1 MIALVV
7 HGGAGA
13 IAAERHARVASGC
26 AAAAEAGFAIL
37 AAGGRALD
45 AVQAAVRVL
54 EDDPELNAGTGA
66 VLTRDGA
73 VELDAAIMD
82 GATGAIGAVAAVP
95 DARAPIELARAVLDD
110 GEHVLLAGPAAWRFA
125 AERGLAPVPTD
136 TLITARAR
144 ARWEEE
150 RARRAAA
157 TGGAAPGPGRGPG
170 AAGER
175 EGGTVGAVGL
185 DAAGHLAAATST
197 GGTLWKRAGRV
208 GDTPLP
214 GCGTWADDRVGAASA
229 TGDGEA
235 IIRVTLC
242 RALCD
247 RLAAGVEPDL
257 AAAEL
262 LAELAARGRGQGGV
276 IAITPG
282 GAVVAAHSAPTMA
295 FAAVVDA
302 TVVDATVVGATVVDG
317 GARGGAGPRRAAGV
331 STAGTRLARLLT

>member
-1 MIALVV
+1 M
-7 HGGAGA
+7 
-13 IAAERHARVASGC
+13 
-26 AAAAEAGFAIL
+26 
-37 AAGGRALD
+37 AAGRGLD
-45 AVQAAVRVL
+45 AVRRRCGCSRTIPSSTPALGRAH
-54 EDDPELNAGTGA
+54 P
-66 VLTRDGA
+66 
-73 VELDAAIMD
+73 
-82 GATGAIGAVAAVP
+82 AT
-95 DARAPIELARAVLDD
+95 ARSGSTPRSWTARPAPSARSPPCRPARPIELARAVLDD

-125 AERGLAPVPTD
+125 ATSRPGRPNCATADTITRAGPGALGGLRRCGGRRRATAPP
-136 TLITARAR
+136 RAGPR
-144 ARWEEE
+144 
-150 RARRAAA
+150 RARRASA
-157 TGGAAPGPGRGPG
+157 TAAPS
-170 AAGER
+170 AA
-175 EGGTVGAVGL
+175 VAL

-214 GCGTWADDRVGAASA
+214 GCGTWADDRAGAASA

-295 FAAVVDA
+295 FAAIVDAAIVDA
-302 TVVDATVVGATVVDG
+302 TVVDGD
-317 GARGGAGPRRAAGV
+317 ARGGAGPRRAAGV